1 MSAESTNA
9 PAICQK
15 LDRFVIKVGKVAAW
29 SNCLLIAAIIIN
41 VVMRYVFGK
50 GQVWL
55 EEMQWHLY
63 ALAVMIGLSYSHARN
78 SPIRVDILHQRFS
91 TRTRA
96 FWEIVGMVLFL
107 LPWIVVMVWMGSA
120 FWTESWRVNEGSD
133 SPLGLPWRWIIKA
146 VIPIS
151 FTLLGLAVLSRFI
164 SSVADLMGDREDA

>member
-29 SNCLLIAAIIIN
+29 SNCLLIAAIILN

-107 LPWIVVMVWMGSA
+107 LPWIVVMVWMGID

>member
-107 LPWIVVMVWMGSA
+107 LPWIVVMVWMGID